1 MFVFEYD
8 IEWSAMAVVKY
19 FFSMYNKILYI
30 EMEILSETEFIN
42 IFSKPKKPQNTFES
56 FYNSATVNNISLKEY
71 LSNKSITKDDVR
83 ELYKNIVKRN
93 EYLSRFYNLS
103 LRIQESNISIDI
115 PPMKSQHMNNNQD
128 IVYKNMIRNI
138 HYKDILQNT
147 KSGMDN
153 TKTFFDVLKDLYL
166 EHKIDYKLL
175 TPSAI
180 HYIKEGR
187 IGSVFSSY
195 YFRASIMNPYLVYS
209 LNLSVL
215 KGTRIFTP
223 TLGWSSYMYGFLECN
238 SVIEYVGTDVI
249 PSVCEKTKQLAK
261 ILHPEKKTT
270 IYCKP
275 SENLAKNESFL
286 NKYKGYFDVVFFSPP
301 YYTLEIY
308 EGGKQ
313 STEQYK
319 TYEEWLDKYWEKTI
333 QLCYHVLTNGGKICY
348 VLSGYGS
355 ENTTES
361 YDLIKDMNSIA
372 KKYFKFKS
380 MQPMYNKNVHVT
392 KHKDTSE
399 KIIILE
405 KKI

>member
-1 MFVFEYD
+1 
-8 IEWSAMAVVKY
+8 
-19 FFSMYNKILYI
+19 
-30 EMEILSETEFIN
+30 MEILSETEFIN
-42 IFSKPKKPQNTFES
+42 IFSKPKKSQNTFES
-56 FYNSATVNNISLKEY
+56 FYNSATVNDIPLKQY
-71 LSNKSITKDDVR
+71 ISNKSITKEDVR
-83 ELYKNIVKRN
+83 ELYKNIIKRN

-103 LRIQESNISIDI
+103 LRIQESNVTIDI

-128 IVYKNMIRNI
+128 IVYKNLIRNI

-153 TKTFFDVLKDLYL
+153 TKTFLDVLNDLYI
-166 EHKIDYKLL
+166 EHKVDYKLL

-195 YFRASIMNPYLVYS
+195 YFRASILNPYLVYS

-223 TLGWSSYMYGFLECN
+223 TLGWSSYMHGFLECD
-238 SVIEYVGTDVI
+238 SVTEYVGTDVI
-249 PSVCEKTKQLAK
+249 PSVCEKTKELAK
-261 ILHPEKKTT
+261 ILHSDKKTT

-275 SENLAKNESFL
+275 SENLAKSEQFL
-286 NKYKGYFDVVFFSPP
+286 NKYKEHFDVVFFSPP
-301 YYTLEIY
+301 YYKLEIY

-319 TYEEWLDKYWEKTI
+319 TYEEWLEKYWEKTM
-333 QLCYHVLTNGGKICY
+333 QLCYHVLSKGGKICY
-348 VLSGYGS
+348 ILSGYGS
-355 ENTTES
+355 ENTIES
-361 YDLIKDMNSIA
+361 YDLIKDMNTIA

-392 KHKDTSE
+392 KHKDASE

-405 KKI
+405 KKT